1 MKHERTE
8 PDPYISGAAG
18 IPPGADPAQAEE
30 AGLCGNRGAGA
41 GLHRG
46 RIPVRSGVCRSCPA
60 VLFAGWA
67 DLRGGKNMTR
77 EDLERIADELEE
89 VINSSVFDPYSREED
104 AIRKAMDELR
114 WKAEEME

>member
-30 AGLCGNRGAGA
+30 AGFCGNRGAVA
-41 GLHRG
+41 GIHRG

-60 VLFAGWA
+60 VLPTGWA
-67 DLRGGKNMTR
+67 DLRGG
-77 EDLERIADELEE
+77 EDDEKERVRCDYERRT
-89 VINSSVFDPYSREED
+89 SG
-104 AIRKAMDELR
+104 KT
-114 WKAEEME
+114 